1 MFWRNVKQGS
11 FRGVGLVLAFALLL
25 AGCGSDQAPETQAIS
40 RAEFL
45 AKARKICRKGDAK
58 IGKEYAYWAER
69 ARFHRH
75 SEEFMDKMVVKVVLP
90 MKVRQVREMRELGL
104 PTAGK
109 KKLATFLEAM
119 EEGLETGRKEPAR
132 LRVGE
137 YAFQRAFEMADS
149 VGLHACFFG

>member
-1 MFWRNVKQGS
+1 MKR
-11 FRGVGLVLAFALLL
+11 RLIAGVALLL
-25 AGCGSDQAPETQAIS
+25 AAVALVACGSGAGTETTTIS
-40 RAEFL
+40 RAAFL
-45 AKARKICRKGDAK
+45 AKARSICRTGDAK

-69 ARFHRH
+69 AHLHRH

-90 MKVRQVREMRELGL
+90 VKVRQVKEMRALGL
-104 PTAGK
+104 PEVGR
-109 KKLATFLEAM
+109 KKLAAFLAAM

>member
-1 MFWRNVKQGS
+1 MA
-11 FRGVGLVLAFALLL
+11 VGLVLAVSMLPIA
-25 AGCGSDQAPETQAIS
+25 CGSSQSSEAPTIS

-45 AKARKICRKGDAK
+45 AKARSICRKGDAK
-58 IGKEYAYWAER
+58 IGREYAHYAEQ
-69 ARFHRH
+69 AHLHRH

-90 MKVRQVREMRELGL
+90 MKVRQVREMRALGL
-104 PTAGK
+104 PRAGK
-109 KKLATFLEAM
+109 KKLAAFLAAM

-149 VGLHACFFG
+149 VGLRACFFE